1 MKERMILIILIAI
14 FLFLS
19 FAILLTAAKGM

>member
-1 MKERMILIILIAI
+1 MKERMILIILTVI
-14 FLFLS
+14 FLILA